1 MSDSSTR
8 TPPLA
13 ALRAFEAVA
22 RLGSLSRA
30 AAELN
35 VTKSA
40 VSHQLRALEADLGTS
55 LLRRGGTVRRAETT
69 EAGAALL
76 ASVQQALT
84 LLETAC
90 RNVRASARGKRRYT
104 LNVSANPSLAALWLA
119 PRIGR
124 FIELHPDI
132 DIQVYL
138 HASQDPAW
146 KTQDIDLAFLHVRA
160 MGPHIAAPGDIPL
173 MTETVVPVCSPALVP
188 EGDRNDPRVFLR
200 HRWLEEKHIDSP
212 ETDWRTWGPRLGIAP
227 DDWQDPMVLSGLSTV
242 VAAAAAGVG
251 IALGRAPLIDEDLAS
266 GRLVPLMPHLR
277 MPGSWGYVM
286 RIHANR
292 PMDPSLPAL
301 VEFLAEEGRS
311 TGAWQSPDGVF
322 GSLAPHDV
330 HAGHQDRPA
339 GSRARRG

>member
-1 MSDSSTR
+1 MADLPTH

-30 AAELN
+30 AAELH

-40 VSHQLRALEADLGTS
+40 VSHQLRALEADLGVA
-55 LLRRGGTVRRAETT
+55 LLRRGGAVRRADATA
-69 EAGAALL
+69 AGADLL

-90 RNVRASARGKRRYT
+90 RNVRASARGKRRNT
-104 LNVSANPSLAALWLA
+104 LNVSANPSLAAMWLA

-124 FIELHPDI
+124 FIELHPGI

-146 KTQDIDLAFLHVRA
+146 KSQDIDLAFLHVRA
-160 MGPHIAAPGDIPL
+160 MGPHIAEPGDIPL
-173 MTETVVPVCSPALVP
+173 MTETVVPVCSPSLVDP
-188 EGDRNDPRVFLR
+188 AERGDPGVFLR
-200 HRWLEEKHIDSP
+200 HRWLEEKHVDSP
-212 ETDWRTWGPRLGIAP
+212 ETDWRTWSPRLGLAES
-227 DDWQDPMVLSGLSTV
+227 DWQEPMVLSGLSPGA
-242 VAAAAAGVG
+242 AAAAAGVG
-251 IALGRAPLIDEDLAS
+251 IALGRAPLIDEELAS
-266 GRLVPLMPHLR
+266 GRLVPLVPHLR

-286 RIHANR
+286 RIQANR
-292 PMDPSLPAL
+292 PMDAALPTL

-311 TGAWQSPDGVF
+311 TGAWQN
-322 GSLAPHDV
+322 LAD
-330 HAGHQDRPA
+330 AGR
-339 GSRARRG
+339 

>member
-1 MSDSSTR
+1 MSDLPNKNPSPDLPTH

-30 AAELN
+30 AGELH

-40 VSHQLRALEADLGTS
+40 VSHQLRALETDLGVQ

-69 EAGAALL
+69 EAGAKLL

-84 LLETAC
+84 LLESAC
-90 RNVRASARGKRRYT
+90 RDVRASARGRRRYT

-132 DIQVYL
+132 GVQVYL

-146 KTQDIDLAFLHVRA
+146 KSQDIDLAFLHVRTR
-160 MGPHIAAPGDIPL
+160 GPHLAEPGDIAL
-173 MTETVVPVCSPALVP
+173 MTETVVPVCSPALIA
-188 EGDRNDPRVFLR
+188 EAERGDPRVFLR

-212 ETDWRTWGPRLGIAP
+212 ETDWRTWGPRLGLAES
-227 DDWQDPMVLSGLSTV
+227 DWQEPMVLSGLSTV

-266 GRLVPLMPHLR
+266 GRLVPLMPQLR

-292 PMDPSLPAL
+292 PMDASLPAL

-311 TGAWQSPDGVF
+311 QGAW
-322 GSLAPHDV
+322 
-330 HAGHQDRPA
+330 
-339 GSRARRG
+339 

>member
-1 MSDSSTR
+1 MADLPNH

-30 AAELN
+30 AAELH

-40 VSHQLRALEADLGTS
+40 VSHQLRALEADLGVA

-69 EAGAALL
+69 AAGADLL

-90 RNVRASARGKRRYT
+90 RNVRASARGKRRNT
-104 LNVSANPSLAALWLA
+104 LNVSANPSLAAMWLA

-124 FIELHPDI
+124 FIELHPGI

-146 KTQDIDLAFLHVRA
+146 KSQDIDLAFLHVRA
-160 MGPHIAAPGDIPL
+160 MGPHIAEPGDIPL
-173 MTETVVPVCSPALVP
+173 MTETVVPVCSPTLVDP
-188 EGDRNDPRVFLR
+188 AERGDPSVFLR
-200 HRWLEEKHIDSP
+200 HRWLEEKHVDSP
-212 ETDWRTWGPRLGIAP
+212 ETDWRTWSPRLGLA
-227 DDWQDPMVLSGLSTV
+227 DTDWQEPMVLSGLSTV
-242 VAAAAAGVG
+242 AAAAAAGVG
-251 IALGRAPLIDEDLAS
+251 IALGRAPLIDEELAS
-266 GRLVPLMPHLR
+266 GRLVPLVPQLR

-286 RIHANR
+286 RIQANR
-292 PMDPSLPAL
+292 PMDAALPTL

-311 TGAWQSPDGVF
+311 TGAWQ
-322 GSLAPHDV
+322 
-330 HAGHQDRPA
+330 HQA
-339 GSRARRG
+339 EEAR

>member
-1 MSDSSTR
+1 MPTLP
-8 TPPLA
+8 THMPPLA

-40 VSHQLRALEADLGTS
+40 VSHQLRALEADLGVS

-90 RNVRASARGKRRYT
+90 RNARASARGTRRYN

-132 DIQVYL
+132 DIQVFL

-146 KTQDIDLAFLHVRA
+146 KAQDIDLAFLHVRGL
-160 MGPHIAAPGDIPL
+160 GPHLAAPGDIPL
-173 MTETVVPVCSPALVP
+173 MTETVVPVCSPALVAP
-188 EGDRNDPRVFLR
+188 GERDDPAVFTR

-212 ETDWRTWGPRLGIAP
+212 ETDWRTWRPRLGLPESAG
-227 DDWQDPMVLSGLSTV
+227 QDPLVLSGLSTV

-251 IALGRAPLIDEDLAS
+251 IALGRAPLIDEELAS
-266 GRLVPLMPHLR
+266 GRLVALTPGLR

-292 PMDPSLPAL
+292 PMDASLPAL
-301 VEFLAEEGRS
+301 VGFLAEEGR
-311 TGAWQSPDGVF
+311 GATASWRE
-322 GSLAPHDV
+322 A
-330 HAGHQDRPA
+330 AGA
-339 GSRARRG
+339 AR

>member
-1 MSDSSTR
+1 MSDLPNQNPSPDLPTH

-30 AAELN
+30 AGELH

-40 VSHQLRALEADLGTS
+40 VSHQLRALETDLGVQ

-69 EAGAALL
+69 EAGAKLL

-84 LLETAC
+84 LLEAAC
-90 RNVRASARGKRRYT
+90 RDVRASARGRRRYT

-132 DIQVYL
+132 GVQVYL

-146 KTQDIDLAFLHVRA
+146 KSQDIDLAFLHVRA
-160 MGPHIAAPGDIPL
+160 RGPHLAEPGDIAL
-173 MTETVVPVCSPALVP
+173 MTETVVPVCSPALIP
-188 EGDRNDPRVFLR
+188 EAERGDPRVFLR

-212 ETDWRTWGPRLGIAP
+212 ETDWRTWGPRLGLAES
-227 DDWQDPMVLSGLSTV
+227 DWQEPMVLSGLSTV

-266 GRLVPLMPHLR
+266 GRLVPLMPQLR

-292 PMDPSLPAL
+292 PMDASLPAL

-311 TGAWQSPDGVF
+311 QGAW
-322 GSLAPHDV
+322 
-330 HAGHQDRPA
+330 
-339 GSRARRG
+339 